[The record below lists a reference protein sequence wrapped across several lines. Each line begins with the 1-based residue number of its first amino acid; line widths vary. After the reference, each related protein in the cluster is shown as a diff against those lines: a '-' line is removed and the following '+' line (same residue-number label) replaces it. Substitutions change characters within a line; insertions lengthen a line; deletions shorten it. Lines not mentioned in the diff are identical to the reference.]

1 MAFYLKLNAFFS
13 FICVLIFYRS
23 PLFWQHVTE
32 RERGRCSVAQQW
44 TCLLLGGDFRGFS
57 TAKRPNLPHLH
68 LYLPPKCCRGLQLRP
83 HWCFTH
89 LQAWQVVKYMFS
101 FMPDGKNPK
110 TSGAPTPDV
119 LPCSF
124 YWRLSSSLSL
134 QAVWTSQ
141 ERRSASTTSTCSSL
155 EFLMRKR
162 ASTNQ
167 TDMPRTS
174 MSSTPSTDSQRD
186 HYLVSEWVIQ
196 LYRWYFQTSYDD
208 FDVLGIPLPFFA
220 TFTQLN
226 YRRKHNFQWI
236 IQSITSDKIVKLSTA
251 SWNPWWYLQMA
262 WRQILTLE
270 KLD

>member
-1 MAFYLKLNAFFS
+1 MQCGRTVNMFTTGRWLQRFLHSQTTQPASPTLIPPTKMLSRTTTQAS
-13 FICVLIFYRS
+13 LVLYSSASLASSKIYV
-23 PLFWQHVTE
+23 LT
-32 RERGRCSVAQQW
+32 
-44 TCLLLGGDFRGFS
+44 
-57 TAKRPNLPHLH
+57 
-68 LYLPPKCCRGLQLRP
+68 Y
-83 HWCFTH
+83 
-89 LQAWQVVKYMFS
+89 AWWE
-101 FMPDGKNPK
+101 NPK

-119 LPCSF
+119 LSCSF

-134 QAVWTSQ
+134 QAVWMSQ
-141 ERRSASTTSTCSSL
+141 ERRSASTMSTCSSL

-167 TDMPRTS
+167 TAMPRTS

-196 LYRWYFQTSYDD
+196 LYRWYFQTSYD
-208 FDVLGIPLPFFA
+208 FDVLGIPLPFLA

-226 YRRKHNFQWI
+226 YRRKYNFQLI
-236 IQSITSDKIVKLSTA
+236 IQSITSDKIVKLSTV